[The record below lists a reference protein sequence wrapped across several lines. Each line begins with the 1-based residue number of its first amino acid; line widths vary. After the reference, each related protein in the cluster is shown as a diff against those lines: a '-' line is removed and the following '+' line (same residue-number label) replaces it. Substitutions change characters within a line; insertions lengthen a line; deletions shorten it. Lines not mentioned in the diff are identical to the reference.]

1 MTRIDLEELV
11 AIVGGDRELI
21 AILVRERVISTE
33 AEGFELRDVDRALA
47 ARTLVRELDIDAGAV
62 ELILHLREQLAAAR
76 RELARYRALLDERG
90 DGSDR

>member
-11 AIVGGDRELI
+11 AIVGGDRDLI
-21 AILVRERVISTE
+21 AILIRERVISTE
-33 AEGFELRDVDRALA
+33 AEGFELRDVDRVLA